1 MSPSPPIL
9 SFSACCRPCAPLW
22 RRQPSACAQ
31 PLPQD
36 KRDYAGTWQNDD
48 SSVQL
53 TISADGRLDY
63 SRQQVNSSTAISGPI
78 KAFEGNRIQV
88 GFGPFSSDFNVSEA
102 PHLNSSGM
110 WSMTVDGLYLNRV
123 Q

>member
-1 MSPSPPIL
+1 MLKKPFIL
-9 SFSACCRPCAPLW
+9 AAAALL
-22 RRQPSACAQ
+22 SACAQ

-53 TISADGRLDY
+53 TISADGRLSY
-63 SRQQVNSSTAISGPI
+63 SRQQFNSSTSISGPI
-78 KAFEGNRIQV
+78 KAFKGNQIQG
-88 GFGPFSSDFNVSEA
+88 GFVPYSSDSYVTDA

-110 WSMTVDGLYLNRV
+110 WSMTVDGLYLNRT

>member
-1 MSPSPPIL
+1 ML
-9 SFSACCRPCAPLW
+9 KTAFTAAAVTLLL
-22 RRQPSACAQ
+22 SACAE

-36 KRDYAGTWQNDD
+36 KRNYAGTWQNDD

-53 TISADGRLDY
+53 TISADGRLSY
-63 SRQQVNSSTAISGPI
+63 SRQQFNSSTSISGPI
-78 KAFEGNRIQV
+78 KAFKGNQIQV

>member
-1 MSPSPPIL
+1 ML
-9 SFSACCRPCAPLW
+9 KTAFTAAAVTLLL
-22 RRQPSACAQ
+22 SACAE

-36 KRDYAGTWQNDD
+36 KRNYAGTWQNDD

-78 KAFEGNRIQV
+78 KAFEGNRIRV
-88 GFGPFSSDFNVSEA
+88 GFGPFSSDFTVSEA